1 MVLERRISVKRAVPV
16 LLIGLAIFVAY
27 LYFFVDIPKMV
38 AVLQQTNFFYYS
50 LAIVALFLDVFFYSM
65 TWQYLL
71 LPLSVKF
78 PFKKTFQFTWVG
90 IFVDLLVPF
99 ESVSGDISKI
109 YLMSRESEGNTGRVV
124 ASLISQRILFMIITV
139 GSLIIGSLS
148 ILILSHGLPAYIL
161 NLTILVAITTA
172 ASMIFLII
180 VCFKRQITEK
190 VVDSMIRFFER
201 ISRGRWHLASLK
213 SKVQEGI
220 NAFYEAIKALRL
232 RPKSLVQPVISSVVG
247 WVFSLLISFFSFVS
261 LGYLIPFGVVVIVY
275 SISCGIQ
282 LIPLGI
288 PAEVGVVDVA
298 MAYLYTLFGVPVV
311 ISGAATLLIRI
322 LTVWVRLLVGFIAF
336 QWVGVKALMGS
347 PATPT
352 TEISSSP

>member
-148 ILILSHGLPAYIL
+148 ILILSRGLPAYIL

-180 VCFKRQITEK
+180 VCFKRQITQK
-190 VVDSMIRFFER
+190 VVDSAIRFFER

-232 RPKSLVQPVISSVVG
+232 HPKSLVQPVIFSVVG
-247 WVFSLLISFFSFVS
+247 WIFSLLICFFVFVS
-261 LGYLIPFGVVVIVY
+261 LGYLVPFSVVVIVY
-275 SISCGIQ
+275 SISCGVQ
-282 LIPLGI
+282 TIPLGI

-311 ISGAATLLIRI
+311 ISAAATLLIRI
-322 LTVWVRLLVGFIAF
+322 LTVWVRLFVGFIAF
-336 QWVGVKALMGS
+336 QWVGVKALMGG
-347 PATPT
+347 PATTPK
-352 TEISSSP
+352 EI

>member
-1 MVLERRISVKRAVPV
+1 MVLERRILIKRAVPF
-16 LLIGLAIFVAY
+16 LLVGLTIFIVY

-38 AVLQQTNFFYYS
+38 TILQQTNFFYYS
-50 LAIVALFLDVFFYSM
+50 LAIVAMFLDVFFYSM

-78 PFKKTFQFTWVG
+78 PFKKTFLFTWVG
-90 IFVDLLVPF
+90 IFVDLLVPM
-99 ESVSGDISKI
+99 ESVSGDISKT
-109 YLMSRESEGNTGRVV
+109 YLMSKGSEANTGRVV

-139 GSLIIGSLS
+139 GSLIIGSSS

-161 NLTILVAITTA
+161 NLTIVVAVTTA
-172 ASMIFLII
+172 VSLIFLII

-190 VVDSMIRFFER
+190 VVDSVIRFFER
-201 ISRGRWHLASLK
+201 ISRGHWHLASLK
-213 SKVQEGI
+213 SKIQDGI
-220 NAFYEAIKALRL
+220 NAFYEAIRVLRL
-232 RPKSLVQPVISSVVG
+232 YPKSLVQPVIFSVVG
-247 WVFSLLISFFSFVS
+247 WVFSLLISFFVFIS
-261 LGYLIPFGVVVIVY
+261 LGYRVPFGVVVIVY
-275 SISCGIQ
+275 SISCGVQ
-282 LIPLGI
+282 TVPLGI

-322 LTVWVRLLVGFIAF
+322 LTVWARLLVGFVAI

-347 PATPT
+347 PATTT